1 MQLLSAI
8 SSFPTLFGS
17 ACPGVDLDW
26 LCLVFPIF
34 IISGILLV
42 VSLFVRRDARVQGVF
57 LLLAVVFAIIG
68 WVLYM
73 VK

>member
-8 SSFPTLFGS
+8 SSFSPLFAS
-17 ACPGVDLDW
+17 PGVDLN
-26 LCLVFPIF
+26 LLFLIFPIF
-34 IISGILLV
+34 TISGALLV
-42 VSLFVRRDARVQGVF
+42 VSVFVRRDVRVQGVF
-57 LLLAVVFAIIG
+57 LLLAVIFAIIG